1 MKSNPFVLI
10 ILLACIFF
18 NACKKDDA
26 TISDVPELTSVTATP
41 SEIKE
46 FQDSIIFTIAYRDG
60 NGDLGE
66 NDPDVKNL
74 FITDNRVNVTYQYRI
89 DQLSPNGSDIAIERN
104 LNVTLKGI
112 AITDGSV
119 QQDVSYSVYIVD
131 RAGQK
136 SNSLT
141 TANLVIKKP

>member
-1 MKSNPFVLI
+1 MRSHSFILI
-10 ILLACIFF
+10 ILVCLFF

-26 TISDVPELTSVTATP
+26 TISDIPELTSVTAGP

-46 FQDSIIFTIAYRDG
+46 FQDSIIFNIAYRDG

-89 DQLSPNGSDIAIERN
+89 DQLSPDGSDIAIEGN

-112 AITDGSV
+112 AITDGSA
-119 QQDVSYSVYIVD
+119 QQDVSYSVYVVD

-141 TANLVIKKP
+141 TATLVIKKP

>member
-10 ILLACIFF
+10 ILLVCVFF

-66 NDPDVKNL
+66 NDPDIKNL

-89 DQLSPNGSDIAIERN
+89 DQLSPDGSDIAIEGN

-112 AITDGSV
+112 AITDGST
-119 QQDVSYSVYIVD
+119 QQDVSYSVYVVD

-141 TANLVIKKP
+141 TATLVIKKP